1 MQGRD
6 EDAEVENGLVDTV
19 GKGESGMNGESSI
32 GIHILSYVKQAASK
46 KMLYNTQEPGL
57 HSVMTLR
64 GRLGG
69 EEGSS
74 KERLYMYNYG

>member
-1 MQGRD
+1 MD
-6 EDAEVENGLVDTV
+6 SV
-19 GKGESGMNGESSI
+19 GEEESGMNGESSI
-32 GIHILSYVKQAASK
+32 GIHILPYVKQAASK